1 MLKRDIDI
9 KKYNSV
15 TMDLILD
22 FSIPE
27 TAKIKK
33 FGIDAIYDVVG
44 KLLYTNKEIIKSIE
58 SRSKELHNIN
68 INTAEGVDINL
79 KYPAGI
85 GTCYKDV
92 LKPIEEN
99 KSAMAIALVNTTI
112 LDTNEKYILHVI
124 EYNRGD
130 YIDHS
135 GVSKIKNLPSY
146 LLDTFDG
153 KDLTTDKSRKIL
165 EDTKK
170 KFLMSLNNKLV
181 DDLLSNYKYFYN
193 GI

>member
-22 FSIPE
+22 FTIPE
-27 TAKIKK
+27 TSKIKK

-58 SRSKELHNIN
+58 SRSKELHKIT
-68 INTAEGVDINL
+68 INTAEGVDIDL

-99 KSAMAIALVNTTI
+99 KSAMAIALVNTTS
-112 LDTNEKYILHVI
+112 LDVNEKYILHVI
-124 EYNRGD
+124 EYNKGD

-135 GVSKIKNLPSY
+135 GVYRIKNLPSY
-146 LLDTFDG
+146 LVNTFDG

-165 EDTKK
+165 DDTKK
-170 KFLMSLNNKLV
+170 EFLKSLNNKLV

>member
-1 MLKRDIDI
+1 MLKRDINI
-9 KKYNSV
+9 KKYDTV

-22 FSIPE
+22 FTIPE
-27 TAKIKK
+27 TVKIKK
-33 FGIDAIYDVVG
+33 FGIDAIYEVVG
-44 KLLYTNKEIIKSIE
+44 NLLYTNKEIIKAIE
-58 SRSKELHNIN
+58 NKTKSLHKII

-79 KYPAGI
+79 KNPAGV

-92 LKPIEEN
+92 LKPIDEH
-99 KSAMAIALVNTTI
+99 KSSMSIALVNTTT

-135 GVSKIKNLPSY
+135 GVYKIKNLPSY
-146 LLDTFDG
+146 LVNTFAG
-153 KDLTTDKSRKIL
+153 KDLTTDKSRNIL

-170 KFLMSLNNKLV
+170 EFLKSLNNKLV
-181 DDLLSNYKYFYN
+181 DDLLSNYRYFYN

>member
-1 MLKRDIDI
+1 MLSRDIKI

-22 FSIPE
+22 FTIPE
-27 TAKIKK
+27 TVKIKK
-33 FGIDAIYDVVG
+33 FGIDAIYEVVG
-44 KLLYTNKEIIKSIE
+44 NLLYTNKEIIKAIE
-58 SRSKELHNIN
+58 NKTKSLHKII

-79 KYPAGI
+79 KNPAGV

-92 LKPIEEN
+92 LKPIDEH
-99 KSAMAIALVNTTI
+99 KSSMSIALVNTTA

-124 EYNRGD
+124 EYDKGN

-135 GVSKIKNLPSY
+135 GVYKIKNLPSY
-146 LLDTFDG
+146 LVNTFDG
-153 KDLTTDKSRKIL
+153 KDLTTDKSRNIL

-170 KFLMSLNNKLV
+170 EFLKSLNNKLV
-181 DDLLSNYKYFYN
+181 DDLLFNYRYFYN

>member
-1 MLKRDIDI
+1 
-9 KKYNSV
+9 
-15 TMDLILD
+15 MDLILD
-22 FSIPE
+22 FTIPE
-27 TAKIKK
+27 TMKIKK

-58 SRSKELHNIN
+58 SRSKELHKIT
-68 INTAEGVDINL
+68 INTAEGVEVDL
-79 KYPAGI
+79 KNQAGI

-92 LKPIEEN
+92 LKPIEEH
-99 KSAMAIALVNTTI
+99 KSTMGIALVNTTS
-112 LDTNEKYILHVI
+112 LDVNEKYILHVI
-124 EYNRGD
+124 EYNKGD

-135 GVSKIKNLPSY
+135 GVYKIKNLSSY
-146 LLDTFDG
+146 LVNTFDG

-165 EDTKK
+165 DDTKK
-170 KFLMSLNNKLV
+170 EFLKSLNNKLV

>member
-1 MLKRDIDI
+1 MLKRDINI

-22 FSIPE
+22 FTIPE
-27 TAKIKK
+27 TMKIKK

-58 SRSKELHNIN
+58 SRSKELHKIT
-68 INTAEGVDINL
+68 INTAEGIDVDL
-79 KYPAGI
+79 KNQAGI

-92 LKPIEEN
+92 LKPIEEH
-99 KSAMAIALVNTTI
+99 KSTMGIALVNTTS
-112 LDTNEKYILHVI
+112 LDVNEKYILHVI
-124 EYNRGD
+124 EYNKGD

-135 GVSKIKNLPSY
+135 GVYKIKNLPSY
-146 LLDTFDG
+146 LVNTFDG

-165 EDTKK
+165 DDIKK
-170 KFLMSLNNKLV
+170 EFLKSLNNKLV

>member
-1 MLKRDIDI
+1 MLSRDIKI

-22 FSIPE
+22 FTIPE
-27 TAKIKK
+27 TVKIKK
-33 FGIDAIYDVVG
+33 FGIDAIYEVVG
-44 KLLYTNKEIIKSIE
+44 NLLYTNKEIIKAIE
-58 SRSKELHNIN
+58 NKTKSLHKII

-79 KYPAGI
+79 KNPAGV

-92 LKPIEEN
+92 LKPIDEH
-99 KSAMAIALVNTTI
+99 KSSMSIALVNTTA

-124 EYNRGD
+124 EYDKGN

-135 GVSKIKNLPSY
+135 GVYKIKNLPSY
-146 LLDTFDG
+146 LVNTFDG
-153 KDLTTDKSRKIL
+153 KDLTTDKSRNIL

-170 KFLMSLNNKLV
+170 EFLKSLNNKLV
-181 DDLLSNYKYFYN
+181 DDLLSNYRYFYN

>member
-1 MLKRDIDI
+1 MLSRDIKI

-22 FSIPE
+22 FTIPE
-27 TAKIKK
+27 TVKIKK
-33 FGIDAIYDVVG
+33 FGIDAIYEVVG
-44 KLLYTNKEIIKSIE
+44 NLLYTNKEIIKAIE
-58 SRSKELHNIN
+58 NKTKSLHKIT
-68 INTAEGVDINL
+68 INTAEGIEIDL
-79 KYPAGI
+79 KNPAGV

-92 LKPIEEN
+92 LKPIDEH
-99 KSAMAIALVNTTI
+99 KSSMTIALVNTTS

-124 EYNRGD
+124 EYDKGN

-135 GVSKIKNLPSY
+135 GVYKIKNLPSY
-146 LLDTFDG
+146 LVNTFDG
-153 KDLTTDKSRKIL
+153 ENLTTDKSRNIL

-170 KFLMSLNNKLV
+170 EFLKSLNNKLV
-181 DDLLSNYKYFYN
+181 DDLLSNYRYFYN